1 MTRVTRFLALTLGL
15 GVCGA
20 PVLAGGSIAGACE
33 ASGAASKRLCDCL
46 QHVADQTLDGGDQRK
61 AAKLF
66 RDPDKAEEM
75 RMADSGSAEEFW
87 QRYTNFAATA
97 EASCAAQ

>member
-1 MTRVTRFLALTLGL
+1 MRTFPQTLALTLGL
-15 GVCGA
+15 LLCTGPA
-20 PVLAGGSIAGACE
+20 WAGGAIANACQSAE
-33 ASGAASKRLCDCL
+33 GVAGGLCDCL
-46 QHVADQTLDGGDQRK
+46 QEVADQTLDGGDQRR

-66 RDPDKAEEM
+66 RDPDKAEEL

-97 EASCAAQ
+97 EAVCPTQ

>member
-1 MTRVTRFLALTLGL
+1 MTTVARALALTLGL
-15 GVCGA
+15 AVCGA
-20 PVLAGGSIAGACE
+20 PALAGGSIAGACE
-33 ASGAASKRLCDCL
+33 ASGAASKSLCDCL

-66 RDPDKAEEM
+66 RDPDKAEEL

-97 EASCAAQ
+97 EAYCAVQ

>member
-1 MTRVTRFLALTLGL
+1 MTTFSRAWVLTLGL
-15 GVCGA
+15 LVCAGPA
-20 PVLAGGSIAGACE
+20 SAGGAIANACQSAE
-33 ASGAASKRLCDCL
+33 GVPGGLCDCL
-46 QHVADQTLDGGDQRK
+46 QQVADQTLDGGDQRK

-66 RDPDKAEEM
+66 RDPDMAEEM